1 MEYPAITIPS
11 GPHTKNTCPGYSF
24 ARMSAVAL
32 AAARVTHSDRIFMHS
47 SQTLNIVVL
56 RLWPWGRVGLA
67 DWFLFTS
74 LVQVPVVVVGVLTID
89 VIALA

>member
-1 MEYPAITIPS
+1 
-11 GPHTKNTCPGYSF
+11 
-24 ARMSAVAL
+24 
-32 AAARVTHSDRIFMHS
+32 
-47 SQTLNIVVL
+47 
-56 RLWPWGRVGLA
+56 LWPWGRVGLA